1 TASRLT
7 GEPLWRGTDS
17 ASEGSPAGGFA
28 ALVRRL
34 DPRAKWLSYTLL
46 SAGVLLQHSAAGLA
60 AATFVTAAVVAL
72 TRTPWPRIARFA
84 KPFAWFILI
93 SVLVAGIRF
102 GSPQSIWPAGLSFSI
117 GSAWNTFVQLY
128 NLALI
133 MALGV
138 TLSETVP
145 HAEFRRA
152 LDYVL
157 TRLPVIRHFAQPIS
171 LAAELLLKFIPIIIG
186 EVSRL
191 TMAVKA
197 RRPFRQRGAR
207 KPIRPSELPALTV
220 PLLLSVM
227 QRADDLSTA
236 MEHRGFSS
244 DVANAASRTNLQF
257 HLADYIAI
265 LIGVIWLIISIF
277 LSTLI
282 RS

>member
-1 TASRLT
+1 
-7 GEPLWRGTDS
+7 
-17 ASEGSPAGGFA
+17 
-28 ALVRRL
+28 
-34 DPRAKWLSYTLL
+34 
-46 SAGVLLQHSAAGLA
+46 
-60 AATFVTAAVVAL
+60 
-72 TRTPWPRIARFA
+72 
-84 KPFAWFILI
+84 
-93 SVLVAGIRF
+93 VAGIRF
-102 GSPQSIWPAGLSFSI
+102 GYPQSAWPAGLSFSPD
-117 GSAWNTFVQLY
+117 SAWNTFVQLY
-128 NLALI
+128 KIALI

-157 TRLPVIRHFAQPIS
+157 TRLPLLKRYAQPLS

-207 KPIRPSELPALTV
+207 KPIRPSELPALFV

-236 MEHRGFSS
+236 MEHRGFSPS
-244 DVANAASRTNLQF
+244 QANDVSQTNLQF
-257 HLADYIAI
+257 RRADYAAI
-265 LIGVIWLIISIF
+265 LIGVIWLFGCIF
-277 LSTLI
+277 FSSLPKC
-282 RS
+282 